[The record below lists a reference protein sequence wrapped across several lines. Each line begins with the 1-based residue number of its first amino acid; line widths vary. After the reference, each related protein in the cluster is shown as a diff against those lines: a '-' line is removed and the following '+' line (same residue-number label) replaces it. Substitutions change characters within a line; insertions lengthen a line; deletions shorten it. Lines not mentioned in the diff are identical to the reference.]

1 MSGNAIEL
9 RQVSKRYGAFQALAP
24 LDLTVPYGT
33 VFGYLGPNG
42 AGKTTTIRIMTGLL
56 RPTTGSVSIGG
67 WDVHRHPREARR
79 LFSYIPD
86 QGYLYPKMTARELLS
101 FVGVV
106 HDRSAPDPKAVEAA
120 LDLVGLREWA
130 DELIEQYSYG
140 MRQRLMFAMAH
151 LRNTP
156 VWIIDEPIIGL
167 DPLAVRMVKAWIRQK
182 AAQGHAVFLSTHLLA
197 IAEEIC
203 DTVAVLHQG
212 RLVAVG
218 TMDDLRRAA
227 GAEDRDLE
235 AIFLRLTAEAEENR
249 SVGIFDGGTGRMGE
263 TSLV

>member
-9 RQVSKRYGAFQALAP
+9 HGVSKRYGSFQALYP
-24 LDLTVPYGT
+24 LDLMVPYGT

-67 WDVHRHPREARR
+67 LNIHRHSREARR

-101 FVGVV
+101 FVNAV
-106 HDRSAPDPKAVEAA
+106 HDRNSPDPRAIEAA
-120 LDLVGLREWA
+120 LDLVGLRPWA

-151 LRNTP
+151 LRDTP

-167 DPLAVRMVKAWIRQK
+167 DPLAVRMVKTWVRQK
-182 AAQGHAVFLSTHLLA
+182 AARGHTVFLSTHLLA
-197 IAEEIC
+197 IAEEVC

-218 TMDDLRRAA
+218 T
-227 GAEDRDLE
+227 
-235 AIFLRLTAEAEENR
+235 
-249 SVGIFDGGTGRMGE
+249 
-263 TSLV
+263 